1 MNTLRTKILV
11 PVIVLAVICIAH
23 SAWGIVSTSK
33 LKAESTSRAQQNID
47 AIHKLDTL
55 SKEFQEMQK
64 LLYTYFVTGND
75 EAKVKVVERI
85 EDITNRVNEAVN
97 SYETLISTEKER
109 KEYGQFKENYN
120 LLSGVYTSVIEC
132 ITVKRDIGS
141 AIELANS
148 DLAEVVS
155 KAEDNITNLLGF
167 RQQNIQ
173 DSNKEQNDIFNA
185 NIKLNILMIV
195 VAGFFS
201 VISLLSCIFTIIRPV
216 SRATRR
222 LHEIIAGFE
231 NDSADLSVRIPVETK
246 DEAGK
251 LVEGINKFMDV
262 LQSVISRMADSSGR
276 LKSAFDGVTASVGS
290 VNSSSCDVSAAMQQL
305 SASMEEV
312 AATISGIDRNI
323 QDVDES
329 IGEFMQES
337 ANVLGYSGEMQARAE
352 QLGKGAVE
360 SQKTTEAMVGEIID
374 SLKAA
379 IEHSKSVEQVKSLT
393 NEILSISSQT
403 NLLALN
409 ASIEAARAG
418 EAGKGFAV
426 VADEI
431 RQLADSSRNTANNIQ
446 TINETVIAAV
456 NELSTNSNRIV
467 NYIDENIMPDYDNFV
482 ESGSKYSDD
491 AVYVNGEM
499 KIFADRTDNLKNVID
514 KLTQAVSNIS
524 TVIEDSARGIEN
536 AANETSILAEEM
548 QNINN
553 DISDSMQVVNNM
565 EQQCSKFS
573 NV

>member
-11 PVIVLAVICIAH
+11 PVIVLAIICIAH
-23 SAWGIVSTSK
+23 SAWGIASTSK
-33 LKAESTSRAQQNID
+33 LKDESTTRAQQNID

-85 EDITNRVNEAVN
+85 EDITSKVDEAVN
-97 SYETLISTEKER
+97 SYETLVSTEKER
-109 KEYGQFKENYN
+109 KEYVQFKENYD
-120 LLSGVYTSVIEC
+120 LLSSVYVSVMEC

-148 DLAEVVS
+148 DLAEVVN
-155 KAEDNITNLLGF
+155 KAEDNIANLLGF

-173 DSNKEQNDIFNA
+173 GSNKEQNDIFNA

-201 VISLLSCIFTIIRPV
+201 VISLLSCILTIIRPV
-216 SRATRR
+216 SRATRK
-222 LHEIIAGFE
+222 LHEIIAGLE
-231 NDSADLSVRIPVETK
+231 SDNADLSVRIPVETR

-262 LQSVISRMADSSGR
+262 LQSVISRMTDSSGK
-276 LKSAFDGVTASVGS
+276 LKSAFDGVTASVSS

-329 IGEFMQES
+329 IEAFMQES
-337 ANVLGYSGEMQARAE
+337 ANVLDYSGEMQARAG

-360 SQKTTEAMVGEIID
+360 SQKTTETMVGEIID
-374 SLKAA
+374 SLKTA
-379 IEHSKSVEQVKSLT
+379 IEHSKSVEQVKNLT
-393 NEILSISSQT
+393 DEILSISSQT

-482 ESGSKYSDD
+482 ESGSKYNDD
-491 AVYVNGEM
+491 AVYVNSEM
-499 KIFADRTDNLKNVID
+499 KIFADKTDNLKTVID

-524 TVIEDSARGIEN
+524 VVIEDSAKGIEN
-536 AANETSILAEEM
+536 AANETSVLAEEM

-553 DISDSMQVVNNM
+553 DISDSMHVVNDM